1 MATHTERRGFL
12 GQASR
17 FVVVGVIGALIDSGV
32 YALALHLDVWVHAA
46 RTLSFVCGT
55 TAAYALNRRWAFRVS
70 GGARQATGYAVLY
83 GVMFFV
89 ILGAN
94 ALALAVRRLAG
105 SNPSPADFDLTR
117 VPEHLAVAF
126 EVRGVPETSAGT
138 PPAQRAGTRLGGPGG
153 RVLDRDRDLVARPLP
168 RPTSSDPRAGLN
180 SPRATV
186 KIGHEVEKTR
196 RRQ

>member
-1 MATHTERRGFL
+1 MATHTECRGFL

-46 RTLSFVCGT
+46 RALSFVCGT

-94 ALALAVRRLAG
+94 ALALAVFPAAWWAVPLA
-105 SNPSPADFDLTR
+105 
-117 VPEHLAVAF
+117 
-126 EVRGVPETSAGT
+126 
-138 PPAQRAGTRLGGPGG
+138 
-153 RVLDRDRDLVARPLP
+153 
-168 RPTSSDPRAGLN
+168 
-180 SPRATV
+180 
-186 KIGHEVEKTR
+186 
-196 RRQ
+196 